1 MCQLM
6 KGNKTM
12 TTMDVKKMG
21 GYCMMIGPVIA
32 LTCYFIQPGGV
43 LGIGGIVDGYDAPG
57 VISILSENSELGIIT
72 SLLIPVGLLLI
83 LSGII
88 IWVQSWNGT
97 NGYALGIIAI
107 PMAAAA
113 MIGWTIASGFSIALA
128 SGIATD
134 TALAEG
140 FFGLNIIGTFVFGAG
155 ATLLAIGAA
164 SRSEINTNFAN
175 FAALS
180 GTIVAVASVIAPFA
194 TDSGSLI
201 QIISG
206 LCFFVYSIWFVV
218 LGRAITSN

>member
-1 MCQLM
+1 M

-43 LGIGGIVDGYDAPG
+43 LGIGGTVDGYDAPG
-57 VISILSENSELGIIT
+57 VISILSENSGLGIIT

-83 LSGII
+83 LGGII

-113 MIGWTIASGFSIALA
+113 IIGWTIASGFSIALA

-180 GTIVAVASVIAPFA
+180 GTVVAVSSAIAPFA

-206 LCFFVYSIWFVV
+206 LCFFIYSIWFVV
-218 LGRAITSN
+218 LGRTITSN